1 MPQTPTPIPL
11 IDIFAG
17 PGGLGEGFSAY
28 RPKGQRAFKSAISIE
43 KETSAH
49 RTLTLRSFFRLFP
62 HGKAPEDYYEF
73 LADRLSLSDLYD
85 RHPYEATIAAEEAWR
100 LTLAPENVNKVRQR
114 LRQLIQPHDPWV
126 LLGGPPCQPFSLA
139 GRSRNAPGTNT
150 RYSDGQETRHT
161 LYLEYLQ
168 IIADFSPAVF
178 VMENV
183 RGLLSANYHGVRMFD
198 RILED
203 LQQPDK
209 AIRKGGRKLMQMAKC
224 GVTICI
230 ESFIPGCLY
239 HG

>member
-1 MPQTPTPIPL
+1 MNHTATPIPL

-28 RPKGQRAFKSAISIE
+28 RPKGRRAFKSAISIE
-43 KETSAH
+43 KEASAH

-62 HGKAPEDYYEF
+62 HGKAPDDYYDY
-73 LADRLSLSDLYD
+73 LADRISLADLYD
-85 RHPYEATIAAEEAWR
+85 RHPFEATVAAEEAWR
-100 LTLAPENVNKVRQR
+100 LTLAPENVNKVHQR

-139 GRSRNAPGTNT
+139 GRSRNAPGTKT
-150 RYSDGQETRHT
+150 QYSDGQETRHT

-183 RGLLSANYHGVRMFD
+183 RGLLSASYHGVRMFD

-203 LQQPDK
+203 LQHPDK
-209 AIRKGGRKLMQMAKC
+209 ANMLLSCKLRLIRRC
-224 GVTICI
+224 C
-230 ESFIPGCLY
+230 P
-239 HG
+239 HGKAA